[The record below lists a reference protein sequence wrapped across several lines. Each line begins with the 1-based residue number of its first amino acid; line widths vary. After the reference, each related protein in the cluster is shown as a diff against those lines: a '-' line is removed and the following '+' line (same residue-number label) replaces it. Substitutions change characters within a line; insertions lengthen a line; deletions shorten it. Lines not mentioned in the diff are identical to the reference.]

1 MTRAFTGKPTCV
13 SLAAAAKVTANS
25 LAGTLTSAIRGME
38 GQASWQNSKELK
50 HWHAMFSQAR
60 QCLLTRPPERASR
73 NQYTEL
79 EIFDDCDN
87 DCPNPP
93 LTAWQDLVGVR

>member
-73 NQYTEL
+73 NQSTEL
-79 EIFDDCDN
+79 EIFDDCDD
-87 DCPNPP
+87 DCPNQPSP
-93 LTAWQDLVGVR
+93 AWQDLVGVR

>member
-38 GQASWQNSKELK
+38 GQATWQNSKELR
-50 HWHAMFSQAR
+50 HWHTMFSQAR
-60 QCLLTRPPERASR
+60 QCLITRPPERAGRS
-73 NQYTEL
+73 QYVEL
-79 EIFDDCDN
+79 EKFEDCDD

-93 LTAWQDLVGVR
+93 SPAWQDLVGVR

>member
-38 GQASWQNSKELK
+38 GQATWQNSKELR
-50 HWHAMFSQAR
+50 HWHTMFSQAR
-60 QCLLTRPPERASR
+60 QCLLTRPPERANR

-79 EIFDDCDN
+79 EIFDECDD
-87 DCPNPP
+87 DCPNSPSP
-93 LTAWQDLVGVR
+93 AWQDLVGVR

>member
-1 MTRAFTGKPTCV
+1 
-13 SLAAAAKVTANS
+13 
-25 LAGTLTSAIRGME
+25 ME

-73 NQYTEL
+73 NKDTEL
-79 EIFDDCDN
+79 
-87 DCPNPP
+87 
-93 LTAWQDLVGVR
+93 AWQDLVGVR

>member
-73 NQYTEL
+73 NKDTEL
-79 EIFDDCDN
+79 
-87 DCPNPP
+87 
-93 LTAWQDLVGVR
+93 AWQDLVGVR

>member
-13 SLAAAAKVTANS
+13 SIASAAKTTANS
-25 LAGTLTSAIRGME
+25 LSGTITSTIRSIE
-38 GQASWQNSKELK
+38 LKPSWQGSKELR

-60 QCLLTRPPERASR
+60 QCLISRPPERAGRSKG
-73 NQYTEL
+73 TEL
-79 EIFDDCDN
+79 EIFDDCDD

-93 LTAWQDLVGVR
+93 SPAWQDLVGVQ